1 MRKSSPRKSI
11 SGQSLVEYL
20 ILVAI
25 MAVASVGIV
34 RLLNHTVTAQFAR
47 VTRVLQGD
55 TSTPVNIERVDES
68 LFRKKDMGD
77 FIRGGASPRRSSR
90 GQ

>member
-1 MRKSSPRKSI
+1 MNPKYQKKSI
-11 SGQSLVEYL
+11 RGQSLVEYL
-20 ILVAI
+20 ILVAL

-34 RLLNHTVTAQFAR
+34 RLLNHTVTAQFAK

-55 TSTPVNIERVDES
+55 TSTPVKIEKVDES
-68 LFRKKDMGD
+68 LFKKKDMGD
-77 FIRGGASPRRSSR
+77 FIRGGASPRRGSR